1 MTVQD
6 LHLLGRVGGAP
17 LDGFNAGQGKL
28 EFLAKLSL
36 GLGLG
41 HKRPQRKEIKIKRL
55 RNGLQQFVG
64 NIILY
69 GALVSREV
77 YLRDSG
83 HSTVRWPSG

>member
-17 LDGFNAGQGKL
+17 LDGFSAGQGKL